1 MSCTIFYKG
10 TLRDSVTPESV
21 FDCVSELIEQ
31 IDCHL
36 HRESLTMTVFFN
48 KGSSEPLM
56 FAFANNKINGFCK
69 WNGDTAEEFYRI
81 LDLFIKIKPLFKSLK
96 VEDDDGIWYS
106 YLARNRACK
115 IQLRLLESD
124 NEQQLL
130 RRIFE
135 NLAAPPDEL
144 EALLIEQLR
153 LHPFNLS
160 FLRIIIQD
168 FIKIMNYQVPSDYS
182 PETIIERASSVSF
195 AEDHHANEDIRNFR
209 FTFPY
214 LLLRIW
220 FSHAFVYKTNDL
232 VYKIPEETR
241 GLKTSKIAA
250 LYGTISIFLNLHS
263 GGATN
268 AKEAEMIKLAKKHYP
283 IGSLGEVMVVD
294 EPKRELEFFVSMM
307 DYLGFRYIGV

>member
-1 MSCTIFYKG
+1 MEWRYC
-10 TLRDSVTPESV
+10 
-21 FDCVSELIEQ
+21 
-31 IDCHL
+31 
-36 HRESLTMTVFFN
+36 
-48 KGSSEPLM
+48 
-56 FAFANNKINGFCK
+56 
-69 WNGDTAEEFYRI
+69 EEFYKI

-96 VEDDDGIWYS
+96 VEDDNGIWYS

-124 NEQQLL
+124 NEKHLL
-130 RRIFE
+130 HRIFE
-135 NLAAPPDEL
+135 NLAVPHNKLEEL
-144 EALLIEQLR
+144 LLEQLR
-153 LHPFNLS
+153 LHPFNSSL
-160 FLRIIIQD
+160 LRIIIQD
-168 FIKIMNYQVPSDYS
+168 FIKIMNYQVPSDFT

-195 AEDHHANEDIRNFR
+195 AEDHHANENIRNFSVV
-209 FTFPY
+209 FPY

-220 FSHAFVYKTNDL
+220 FSYAFVYKINDL

-263 GGATN
+263 GGAAN
-268 AKEAEMIKLAKKHYP
+268 AKEAEMIKLAAKYYP
-283 IGSLGEVMVVD
+283 VGSAGEVTVID